1 MKKVLIG
8 SFILAGI
15 AALIAIIANKTKND
29 ILDQDDDDEDY
40 DQFFNNEGDIDIDV
54 ELREETEET
63 PAENTEDFSE

>member
-8 SFILAGI
+8 TFILAGI

-29 ILDQDDDDEDY
+29 ILDQDDEDDY

-54 ELREETEET
+54 ELREATEET